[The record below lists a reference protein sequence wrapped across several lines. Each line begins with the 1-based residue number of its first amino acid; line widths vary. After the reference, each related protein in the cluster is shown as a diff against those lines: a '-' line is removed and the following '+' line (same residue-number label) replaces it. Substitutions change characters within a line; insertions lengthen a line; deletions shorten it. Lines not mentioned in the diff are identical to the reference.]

1 MPEPAVP
8 ASLDEALRLLRDVPA
23 EAGREDLVGVF
34 GPTPGVAGYRRL
46 ARLVHPDRAPAGS
59 AGAATE
65 GFVRLGE
72 LWIRYQQLED
82 LPGSAT
88 GGGRPGPTWGRPG
101 NTAARN
107 TAARNTA
114 ARNTAARNTAAR
126 NTAGA
131 AGAAGADQA
140 AGNEE
145 RAGDGTAVLR
155 TGRHTYTLRTSRR
168 RAAQGPDGPV
178 GGVAGAVGAVVEGD
192 VARLHPAECRSAAGG
207 AAHEVLLKIPRS
219 GADNDL
225 MEREAAALGWLVRQG
240 DRRFAAYAPRL
251 VESFLHVPGDEAAA
265 GTAGA
270 RRVNALGRLDGFCSL
285 SRIRAACPQGVD
297 PRDVAWMWR
306 RLLVALGYAHRAGV
320 LHGAVV
326 PDHVLIHPDLHG
338 LVLVDWCYS
347 VVRGGDTGVSGA
359 RVPAVV
365 PGFEQMYPPEVPARQ
380 PPDEATDIY
389 LATRCMTFLLGPD
402 VPVPLRRFAQGCT
415 LRAAARRPHD
425 AWRLLGELDELL
437 ERLFGP
443 RRFRTFHLPP
453 LPAGSPA

>member
-1 MPEPAVP
+1 MMPEPAVP

-23 EAGREDLVGVF
+23 AAGREDLVGVF

-59 AGAATE
+59 AGAATD

-72 LWIRYQQLED
+72 LWMRYQQLED
-82 LPGSAT
+82 LPGSVT

-101 NTAARN
+101 NTAAR
-107 TAARNTA
+107 TA
-114 ARNTAARNTAAR
+114 
-126 NTAGA
+126 AGA
-131 AGAAGADQA
+131 AGAAGAADPGHT
-140 AGNEE
+140 AGKAE
-145 RAGDGTAVLR
+145 RDGDGTAVLR

-168 RAAQGPDGPV
+168 RVAQGPDGPV
-178 GGVAGAVGAVVEGD
+178 GGVAGAAGAVVEGD
-192 VARLHPAECRSAAGG
+192 VARLHPAECRSAGGG

-225 MEREAAALGWLVRQG
+225 MEREAAALGRLARQG

-285 SRIRAACPQGVD
+285 SRIRAAYPQGVD

-347 VVRGGDTGVSGA
+347 VVRGGGTGVSGA

-365 PGFEQMYPPEVPARQ
+365 PGFAQMYPPEVPARQ

-443 RRFRTFHLPP
+443 RRFRRFHLPP

>member
-23 EAGREDLVGVF
+23 EAGREDLVRVF

-59 AGAATE
+59 AGTATD

-82 LPGSAT
+82 
-88 GGGRPGPTWGRPG
+88 
-101 NTAARN
+101 
-107 TAARNTA
+107 
-114 ARNTAARNTAAR
+114 
-126 NTAGA
+126 
-131 AGAAGADQA
+131 D
-140 AGNEE
+140 
-145 RAGDGTAVLR
+145 GDGTAVLR
-155 TGRHTYTLRTSRR
+155 TGRHTYTLRTPRR

-178 GGVAGAVGAVVEGD
+178 GGAAGAAGAVGAVGVVVEGD
-192 VARLHPAECRSAAGG
+192 VARLHPAECRAVAGG

-225 MEREAAALGWLVRQG
+225 MEREAAALGRLAREG

-285 SRIRAACPQGVD
+285 SRIRAAYPQGVD

-326 PDHVLIHPDLHG
+326 PDHVLIHPGLHG

-347 VVRGGDTGVSGA
+347 VVRGGGTGVSGA